1 MNDRFQ
7 GLGCTAIIMEM
18 TINWDLMRRIILL
31 PLCFSWFLG
40 AGAAQ
45 AQTQASAPYTPSWAA
60 RHYLQWLS
68 DHAGL
73 PLTGSHWPLPAA
85 AVRQALDGL
94 TTHASPPEVVVARDF
109 VLKELEAA
117 RSAGQ
122 IQLHW
127 RSASEALNGFAENY
141 TPGSSLQVRTPELRS
156 AWAGVSVAARL
167 GGRVEASPN
176 SLQTQFSGQGT
187 EGQYQVRP
195 VGSAA
200 VVGMAGWN
208 VQAFA
213 HQHWWGP
220 AWQSSLV
227 NGHNSPAWLGVGIQR
242 GSVVPSESGWLSW
255 MGPWNLDVFVAKAQ
269 DPVVVQQQA
278 TGFLFSGLR
287 LTLKPQPWLEVGL
300 SRGMQTGGAGR
311 PSGAANFV
319 KAFLGQELNKNPE
332 DTFVDS
338 SGQIAGYDVRVSC
351 PKTWSGVLGS
361 CAAYTQWMGEDAA
374 GQVPL
379 PFKFMSL
386 WGVESTYGQGQ
397 YRVFAEWAD
406 TNAYSLPWDTKP
418 TFPGYVNGVYRQGY
432 TQGARWVG
440 SAQGSGSQVLTVG
453 WMDAASQRL
462 LKLHAGKVH
471 TSLGA
476 YDPGVNAP
484 HGDLWGLS
492 ASQVVSWMG
501 MQLTPEVAYTH
512 LSEGEDQRANKR
524 KNWRV
529 GLVMSVPL

>member
-1 MNDRFQ
+1 
-7 GLGCTAIIMEM
+7 
-18 TINWDLMRRIILL
+18 
-31 PLCFSWFLG
+31 
-40 AGAAQ
+40 
-45 AQTQASAPYTPSWAA
+45 
-60 RHYLQWLS
+60 
-68 DHAGL
+68 
-73 PLTGSHWPLPAA
+73 
-85 AVRQALDGL
+85 
-94 TTHASPPEVVVARDF
+94 
-109 VLKELEAA
+109 
-117 RSAGQ
+117 
-122 IQLHW
+122 
-127 RSASEALNGFAENY
+127 
-141 TPGSSLQVRTPELRS
+141 
-156 AWAGVSVAARL
+156 
-167 GGRVEASPN
+167 
-176 SLQTQFSGQGT
+176 
-187 EGQYQVRP
+187 
-195 VGSAA
+195 
-200 VVGMAGWN
+200 
-208 VQAFA
+208 
-213 HQHWWGP
+213 
-220 AWQSSLV
+220 
-227 NGHNSPAWLGVGIQR
+227 
-242 GSVVPSESGWLSW
+242 
-255 MGPWNLDVFVAKAQ
+255 
-269 DPVVVQQQA
+269 
-278 TGFLFSGLR
+278 
-287 LTLKPQPWLEVGL
+287 
-300 SRGMQTGGAGR
+300 
-311 PSGAANFV
+311 
-319 KAFLGQELNKNPE
+319 
-332 DTFVDS
+332 
-338 SGQIAGYDVRVSC
+338 
-351 PKTWSGVLGS
+351 
-361 CAAYTQWMGEDAA
+361 MGEDAA

-453 WMDAASQRL
+453 WMDAESQRL

>member
-1 MNDRFQ
+1 
-7 GLGCTAIIMEM
+7 
-18 TINWDLMRRIILL
+18 MRRIILL

-45 AQTQASAPYTPSWAA
+45 AQTQTQASAPYTPSWAA

-187 EGQYQVRP
+187 EGQYQLRP

-227 NGHNSPAWLGVGIQR
+227 NGHNNPAWLGVGIQR
-242 GSVVPSESGWLSW
+242 GSVAPSESGWLSW

-278 TGFLFSGLR
+278 TGLLFSGLR

-361 CAAYTQWMGEDAA
+361 CAAYTQ
-374 GQVPL
+374 
-379 PFKFMSL
+379 
-386 WGVESTYGQGQ
+386 
-397 YRVFAEWAD
+397 
-406 TNAYSLPWDTKP
+406 
-418 TFPGYVNGVYRQGY
+418 
-432 TQGARWVG
+432 
-440 SAQGSGSQVLTVG
+440 
-453 WMDAASQRL
+453 
-462 LKLHAGKVH
+462 
-471 TSLGA
+471 
-476 YDPGVNAP
+476 
-484 HGDLWGLS
+484 
-492 ASQVVSWMG
+492 
-501 MQLTPEVAYTH
+501 
-512 LSEGEDQRANKR
+512 
-524 KNWRV
+524 
-529 GLVMSVPL
+529 